1 MEERV
6 TLNLDVKLS
15 AKRQAEGVLARLGIP
30 MSAAIEM
37 YLDQICRC
45 GGLPFAVDVPPP
57 PRSINADLMTDDEL
71 RAAIREG
78 LADASAG
85 RARGAREAFA
95 EFRASRG

>member
-71 RAAIREG
+71 RAAIHEG
-78 LADASAG
+78 LDDASAG
-85 RARGAREAFA
+85 REP
-95 EFRASRG
+95 ASNTAIP